1 MTESSLQKSRKTYK
15 KQKANSI
22 VYGDTIHDSH
32 QGFQQKVSNT
42 SKPLAMVRTDHNKTA
57 GSQDFPKKIMSNE
70 KVNYNH
76 ELHKLLSHHK
86 KVDSYDKN
94 ISMAQKTTSSKSSK
108 FFLNN
113 SLKGFQFKHPG
124 RSHVGDSVSKRSP
137 SFSNSNLPTDLPSNK
152 IGSISNSSRP
162 LFSTQKPH
170 SSGKEKGPHLKNI
183 HQNMFEDIKSYNHFK
198 NSLQHSSK
206 LIVNIKY
213 PYYCENTNINAYH
226 NSERV
231 NRTYIDESI
240 FEKGKAKALTKWK
253 EELRKKVEARR
264 NISKSPLQ
272 NSEFFG

>member
-1 MTESSLQKSRKTYK
+1 MDHLGRIREEDISMTESSLQKSRKTYK

-32 QGFQQKVSNT
+32 QGYQQKVSNT
-42 SKPLAMVRTDHNKTA
+42 SSKPLAMVRTDHNKTT

-152 IGSISNSSRP
+152 V
-162 LFSTQKPH
+162 K
-170 SSGKEKGPHLKNI
+170 
-183 HQNMFEDIKSYNHFK
+183 YA
-198 NSLQHSSK
+198 SLQLLMTLDWLNFK
-206 LIVNIKY
+206 LQSPSLLHTK
-213 PYYCENTNINAYH
+213 TAFKWK
-226 NSERV
+226 RKG
-231 NRTYIDESI
+231 TT
-240 FEKGKAKALTKWK
+240 FEKY
-253 EELRKKVEARR
+253 
-264 NISKSPLQ
+264 S
-272 NSEFFG
+272 SEYV